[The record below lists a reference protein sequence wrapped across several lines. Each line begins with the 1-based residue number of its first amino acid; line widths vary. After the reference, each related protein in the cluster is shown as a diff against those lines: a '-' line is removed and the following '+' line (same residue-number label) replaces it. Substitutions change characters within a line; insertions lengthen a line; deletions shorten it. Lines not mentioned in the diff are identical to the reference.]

1 MIHMHYF
8 VLCFTKFR
16 GFAGVLLWLGDYHYP
31 YLQAAREEFF
41 SETGFPVYPVLG
53 NSRWFRGFREKED
66 QSY

>member
-41 SETGFPVYPVLG
+41 SETHKAIRAKRAGVKTPAL
-53 NSRWFRGFREKED
+53 D
-66 QSY
+66 